1 MDFAN
6 KRIYL
11 SGPMTGMHDW
21 NREAFIEAARYL
33 RNQGARVFNP
43 AFDAPSKK
51 EKAKLHSFYMLRDLH
66 ELTSYVDYGPFYDA
80 LAQLPGWEK
89 STGANIELL
98 VAKACGIDV
107 FTI

>member
-1 MDFAN
+1 MEFAN

-21 NREAFIEAARYL
+21 NRETFIEAARYL

-43 AFDAPSKK
+43 AFNASSN
-51 EKAKLHSFYMLRDLH
+51 KLDTHQVCMLRDLH
-66 ELTSYVDYGPFYDA
+66 ELTEHIDGKPFYDI

-89 STGANIELL
+89 SKGANVELI

-107 FTI
+107 ITV